1 MGGEISRSLQRCGAF
16 VQPNDSES
24 TTPDGNAFAEGLV
37 GSVSEIRRSGRER
50 LLGSPTWP
58 GVFCSYKPVENLV
71 ESDCQLWG
79 AGPGDIG
86 IVADTDVIVAA
97 MRSPGGASAAIL
109 LAVRRARVELLL
121 SVPLAMEYEAVCL
134 RPEHQIAA
142 ELSEQEVLIFV
153 DAVIAMAEPV
163 KIHFLWRPQL
173 RDPSDE
179 MVLETAVNGRADL
192 LVTFDERDYGTVPER
207 FGIQVTT
214 PRRALERIE
223 K

>member
-1 MGGEISRSLQRCGAF
+1 
-16 VQPNDSES
+16 
-24 TTPDGNAFAEGLV
+24 
-37 GSVSEIRRSGRER
+37 
-50 LLGSPTWP
+50 
-58 GVFCSYKPVENLV
+58 
-71 ESDCQLWG
+71 
-79 AGPGDIG
+79 
-86 IVADTDVIVAA
+86 VADTDIIVAA
-97 MRSPGGASAAIL
+97 MRSPGGASAEIL
-109 LAVRRARVELLL
+109 RAVRREKVELLL

-134 RPEHQIAA
+134 RPEHQIASG
-142 ELSEQEVLIFV
+142 LSEPEIHIFV

-192 LVTFDERDYGTVPER
+192 LVTFNERDYGTVPER

-214 PRRALERIE
+214 PRRAMERIG